1 MRRLIMRESWK
12 SIVSKYPGQWV
23 GLTDVKYSNG
33 LAIES
38 AVVRFTEN
46 DMPSDQMAL
55 ETMRGNIVARYT
67 TPDEGNPVGALMIS

>member
-23 GLTDVKYSNG
+23 GLTDLKYSNG

>member
-1 MRRLIMRESWK
+1 MRETWN
-12 SIVSKYPGQWV
+12 SIVSKYPSQWV

-38 AVVRFTEN
+38 AVVKFTEN
-46 DMPSDQMAL
+46 DMSSDQMAL